1 MTSKK
6 IDSDDDEDYIPK
18 DKEEKEFWE
27 IQDIINKNQ
36 KKKK

>member
-18 DKEEKEFWE
+18 DKEEKEFRE
-27 IQDIINKNQ
+27 
-36 KKKK
+36 